1 MEDTD
6 RKSAIARRAY
16 YKGAITK
23 QKAKLQQENLD
34 LASAEMLKLKEAK
47 LVKIYG
53 EYEELCI
60 QLDEDE
66 DDATEEAYLECMERV
81 RIAMNRLN
89 KPQSGSS
96 CSSSKVKLPDVSLPI
111 FDGNYLEY
119 GPFKEMFDAMI
130 DSDPDIQDIQ
140 KLFYLRSYLR
150 GEALDLIKNMPV
162 VGSSYKESLN
172 ILDDRY
178 NNKAK
183 IVFQHILQLLDIKP
197 ISKPNVQCLRTLI
210 SEAKQHVAALKNLGQ
225 PVEHWDAFLVC
236 ILSRKLD
243 QLNSRAFYL
252 EQSSPSVP
260 TYTNFIKFLEARA
273 LALESSNVRDN
284 TVKDR
289 EVNMR
294 AGSTLQVSQ
303 AKTTHVAV
311 DASCNFCGPQR
322 NATNNHSEETVAL
335 LSGKNNCSQV
345 LLPYAKVELV
355 SRGGSKIIVK
365 ALLDSASQSS
375 FITSKLAKQ
384 LGKPLVPN
392 KTGVIGIANTSKTIS
407 QAITTEVYSC
417 AYPYKVFVNCLVTDA
432 ITAKLPQ
439 CGFSLADLN
448 IPNNIKLAD
457 DTCNDPSEID
467 ILLGADIFFQT
478 LLPQSEEL
486 TRHHR
491 DAAQPRLVH
500 TQFGY
505 ILAGNLPEFSHG
517 NSAVSLFCRDCKTDL
532 NSTMKQFWQSESVP
546 QEFTEHESEKVQ
558 CEEHFQKTVKLE
570 NKQFEV
576 SIPLKVPIYDINNYI
591 GDSLSLALKRFLNL
605 EKKLHNDPSLFKEYK
620 SFIDEYIDLGH
631 ASSVDISQYDLNK
644 DPIYFIPHHAV
655 LKPDAVSTKLR
666 VVMDAGMK
674 GSNKMSLNDLMLTG
688 PVIQADMF
696 DILLRFRVHKYF
708 FLCDIRRMYR
718 NILITPEQ
726 RSLQNI
732 LWRDSPQEPISCL
745 QLQTVSYGLRSSSF
759 LATRCLYELA
769 IRYKDEFP
777 LGSKAILQ
785 SSYVDDIVQSHN
797 DLDTI
802 INIKRQ
808 LIDLL
813 SLGSFNL
820 HKWCANN
827 SAILSDI
834 PTEKQQHSDELE
846 FQKEI
851 KTLGL
856 KFNVNND
863 SFQFAPMLEQ
873 PATTKR
879 QILSF
884 ISQFF
889 DPLGLAGPLFVQAK
903 EIMQSLWIS
912 KVGWDSAPP
921 PEILTKW
928 QEFYSSLTRMQPLTI
943 KRNVCLDNQ
952 TNAELVGFS
961 DSSAKAY
968 GCAIYLRA
976 TDKNDQNPADCLSRG
991 VNPCDLMQHPLWFN
1005 GPKFMLD
1012 PDYKFTEFNY
1022 EAVKCNLPEVKVV
1035 SEQNITDLPENRLKF
1050 WQKCTA
1056 LTQQFWRHWSKHY
1069 LNNLQNRPK
1078 WKQSLPNVKVGDL
1091 VILKETETP
1100 PMTWPMARVTQR
1112 TTNDPPPPATMSS
1125 GPRLVHK
1132 QFNSP
1137 IGLYSQQNI
1146 KETLSKHIQDLG
1158 NGTVGLESLDMEK
1171 KSKWNMVE
1179 LQTARAPVCRRHGP
1193 HASCSQLQPAP
1204 TRKL

>member
-1 MEDTD
+1 MHHAT
-6 RKSAIARRAY
+6 SA
-16 YKGAITK
+16 
-23 QKAKLQQENLD
+23 
-34 LASAEMLKLKEAK
+34 
-47 LVKIYG
+47 
-53 EYEELCI
+53 
-60 QLDEDE
+60 
-66 DDATEEAYLECMERV
+66 
-81 RIAMNRLN
+81 
-89 KPQSGSS
+89 
-96 CSSSKVKLPDVSLPI
+96 
-111 FDGNYLEY
+111 
-119 GPFKEMFDAMI
+119 
-130 DSDPDIQDIQ
+130 
-140 KLFYLRSYLR
+140 
-150 GEALDLIKNMPV
+150 
-162 VGSSYKESLN
+162 
-172 ILDDRY
+172 
-178 NNKAK
+178 
-183 IVFQHILQLLDIKP
+183 
-197 ISKPNVQCLRTLI
+197 
-210 SEAKQHVAALKNLGQ
+210 
-225 PVEHWDAFLVC
+225 
-236 ILSRKLD
+236 
-243 QLNSRAFYL
+243 
-252 EQSSPSVP
+252 
-260 TYTNFIKFLEARA
+260 
-273 LALESSNVRDN
+273 
-284 TVKDR
+284 
-289 EVNMR
+289 
-294 AGSTLQVSQ
+294 
-303 AKTTHVAV
+303 
-311 DASCNFCGPQR
+311 
-322 NATNNHSEETVAL
+322 
-335 LSGKNNCSQV
+335 
-345 LLPYAKVELV
+345 
-355 SRGGSKIIVK
+355 
-365 ALLDSASQSS
+365 
-375 FITSKLAKQ
+375 
-384 LGKPLVPN
+384 
-392 KTGVIGIANTSKTIS
+392 
-407 QAITTEVYSC
+407 
-417 AYPYKVFVNCLVTDA
+417 
-432 ITAKLPQ
+432 
-439 CGFSLADLN
+439 
-448 IPNNIKLAD
+448 
-457 DTCNDPSEID
+457 
-467 ILLGADIFFQT
+467 T

-674 GSNKMSLNDLMLTG
+674 GSNKMSLNDLLLTG

-696 DILLRFRVHKYF
+696 DILH
-708 FLCDIRRMYR
+708 
-718 NILITPEQ
+718 T
-726 RSLQNI
+726 S
-732 LWRDSPQEPISCL
+732 
-745 QLQTVSYGLRSSSF
+745 
-759 LATRCLYELA
+759 
-769 IRYKDEFP
+769 
-777 LGSKAILQ
+777 
-785 SSYVDDIVQSHN
+785 
-797 DLDTI
+797 
-802 INIKRQ
+802 
-808 LIDLL
+808 
-813 SLGSFNL
+813 

-856 KFNVNND
+856 KFNVNTD

-889 DPLGLAGPLFVQAK
+889 DLLGLAGPLFVQAK
-903 EIMQSLWIS
+903 EIMQSLWTS

-976 TDKNDQNPADCLSRG
+976 TDKNGKISMSLISSKPRITPLNSNLSMPRLELNAALLLAKTMARVYDSLKDELQIQNVYIHSDSQVVLAWLKTNPIKLNAYVANRIKLMQQLTNNYLWSYIKTDQNPADCLSRG
-991 VNPCDLMQHPLWFN
+991 VSPCDLMQHPLWFN

-1035 SEQNITDLPENRLKF
+1035 SGELNEGGPVCAASLKVNNVVGNIITKYSSISKAQRVLAYVQRFISNLKKTRSEQIKCNYLTYSELNQALLLIIKHEQMKYFSSDIKRLQEGKQTESSLKGLNPFLDADGLLRVGGRLQHSALPYA
-1050 WQKCTA
+1050 QKH
-1056 LTQQFWRHWSKHY
+1056 QII
-1069 LNNLQNRPK
+1069 
-1078 WKQSLPNVKVGDL
+1078 LPNDSY
-1091 VILKETETP
+1091 
-1100 PMTWPMARVTQR
+1100 VTQLIVR
-1112 TTNDPPPPATMSS
+1112 NEH
-1125 GPRLVHK
+1125 V
-1132 QFNSP
+1132 
-1137 IGLYSQQNI
+1137 
-1146 KETLSKHIQDLG
+1146 
-1158 NGTVGLESLDMEK
+1158 
-1171 KSKWNMVE
+1171 
-1179 LQTARAPVCRRHGP
+1179 
-1193 HASCSQLQPAP
+1193 
-1204 TRKL
+1204 KLLP